1 MIYCLCFY
9 YFFLKIF
16 FVPRTWSGCYD
27 QIPEFFYCESL
38 MLSGF
43 ILTYQGLLYGSTFI
57 HPSIIL
63 RRRLT
68 RFKLPKGFLGLK
80 IVVSRNSSHILECEL
95 TRTGVTHFPP
105 HPTPQLYLFIVKRGG
120 GCNSA
125 LREIYMQ
132 PLIVVI
138 YKDHKEN
145 LRSEVIDLHLTSM
158 NSIEK
163 YRKIPIF

>member
-1 MIYCLCFY
+1 MEQYFNFAICLLLKHMIYCLCFY

-38 MLSGF
+38 VLSGF

-80 IVVSRNSSHILECEL
+80 IVVSRNSSDILECEL
-95 TRTGVTHFPP
+95 TITGVTHFPAP
-105 HPTPQLYLFIVKRGG
+105 HYTIPLHPTTLFVYSERGG
-120 GCNSA
+120 GAIRHFVKFTCS
-125 LREIYMQ
+125 L
-132 PLIVVI
+132 
-138 YKDHKEN
+138 
-145 LRSEVIDLHLTSM
+145 
-158 NSIEK
+158 
-163 YRKIPIF
+163 

>member
-1 MIYCLCFY
+1 MEQYFNFAICLLLKHMIYCLCFY

-38 MLSGF
+38 VLSGF
-43 ILTYQGLLYGSTFI
+43 ILIYQGLLYGSTFI

-80 IVVSRNSSHILECEL
+80 IVVSRNSSHILEWGPGMWANNNWCHTFPTPL
-95 TRTGVTHFPP
+95 HYSTPP
-105 HPTPQLYLFIVKRGG
+105 HNFI
-120 GCNSA
+120 C
-125 LREIYMQ
+125 L
-132 PLIVVI
+132 
-138 YKDHKEN
+138 
-145 LRSEVIDLHLTSM
+145 
-158 NSIEK
+158 
-163 YRKIPIF
+163 